1 MSSKLQFANK
11 INNLIPLKD
20 NIIVANMNFSQRQL
34 SSGIIMLGDDAK
46 TDGIRPRWAM
56 VFAVGPEQKDVTPG
70 QWVLV
75 EHGRW
80 TRGVI
85 INMQNSEFIIRK
97 IDTNAILAV
106 SDEQPD
112 FDDMISTS
120 VHADK
125 KQLS

>member
-1 MSSKLQFANK
+1 
-11 INNLIPLKD
+11 
-20 NIIVANMNFSQRQL
+20 
-34 SSGIIMLGDDAK
+34 
-46 TDGIRPRWAM
+46 
-56 VFAVGPEQKDVTPG
+56 
-70 QWVLV
+70 
-75 EHGRW
+75 
-80 TRGVI
+80 
-85 INMQNSEFIIRK
+85 MQNSEFIIRK